1 MPLSYN
7 VLMFIKFNSL
17 LIILYCTIHPKNTV
31 TTMYK
36 EYFTSLRFSVLK
48 NTQVNNYERNGPAH
62 VAAHSANLDFGFVP
76 PAMIGPL

>member
-1 MPLSYN
+1 
-7 VLMFIKFNSL
+7 
-17 LIILYCTIHPKNTV
+17 
-31 TTMYK
+31 MYK